1 MNRIV
6 FVVSLSA
13 LLVASSANAQSV
25 DEETKKGLER
35 LNTFVGDWDV
45 RLTGNDAAKTRS
57 HIGWIL
63 GGRFLQD
70 KYVTHTGKEG
80 IILRTFDPNAD
91 EYRVW
96 TFTEDGDF
104 YQAGK
109 WKDDSRELVVTGKR
123 GNEKTITL
131 AKIIDNDTIEWAVAV
146 YVDGERKSYFEG
158 TNTRIKDKQ

>member
-6 FVVSLSA
+6 FVASLSA

-57 HIGWIL
+57 HM
-63 GGRFLQD
+63 GGYLVVVSSGQVR
-70 KYVTHTGKEG
+70 
-80 IILRTFDPNAD
+80 DPYLERKGSSSEPLIPTRMNIASG
-91 EYRVW
+91 RS
-96 TFTEDGDF
+96 TEDGDF